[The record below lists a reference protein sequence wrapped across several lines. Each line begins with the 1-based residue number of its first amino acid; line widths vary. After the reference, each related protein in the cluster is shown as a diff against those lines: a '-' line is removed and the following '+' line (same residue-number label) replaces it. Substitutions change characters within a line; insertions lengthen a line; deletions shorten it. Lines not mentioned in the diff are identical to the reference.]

1 MKYIPYEKLSKA
13 KKREI
18 DSKKRVTWNNVK
30 PVTIVHKGVKDYK
43 RKFKTKKESEAY
55 LDY

>member
-30 PVTIVHKGVKDYK
+30 PVTIVHKGIKDYK
-43 RKFKTKKESEAY
+43 RKLKNKKESEAY